1 MTIGEIILAGQGLIG
16 LAQAVLQI
24 VQMSMIKKL
33 MENMVNGQWLMEQAR
48 KWGIYFDKLL
58 LKYANLVYN
67 YFVQILEGTLFTPA
81 LIDGIMERLYIIVG
95 LVIFFKLST
104 LAMKYIASPE
114 AFLDGKAGG
123 EQLIKRILFGSVLII
138 LMPLIFKTAL
148 NLQSAIISDNLIGK
162 ILLPEEVYKDYQKDK
177 SNTGKKIGMMI
188 ASGFFTWNDG
198 IDPGASKDA
207 TKVKNQYDKVV
218 KYNDLTYFD
227 DEYINK
233 KVPEDDGEYIISYV
247 PIISTLAIGY
257 YLITLLKYAAEVVMR
272 SFKLAF
278 LQIIAPF
285 SIIKWM
291 LDPADTESLK
301 KWINT
306 TVSTYIMLFLR
317 VLTLWII
324 AMMAYYLK
332 NGVPTDNGVVS
343 LIQNDSDEIL
353 KALIIIGLFA
363 FLKELPKLFSD
374 LFGYNLAEN
383 ETIAG
388 VANQAV
394 GVVKGLALGKV
405 GLENQRSIMNV
416 GMWSAGL
423 GAAGAGLGAAGKGM
437 DKISEKT
444 KNGKYGKG
452 VQAGIGISHGLGN
465 MGVNLGNA
473 MGSAFSNA
481 ITSNFGSSP
490 IAAFG
495 KGANAYTNATYQ
507 FDDRV
512 DYSQFDGKDEKE
524 KKAGKAADNA
534 FNNVNQVTNNNT
546 VSSQNSNNI
555 DITSQDTFKQFCES
569 MQSSIT
575 QDYSGA
581 SVPSETVIRDTIIK
595 AGMDPTNMSRDDV
608 AAVYLTLGAQ
618 ADGERLA
625 VAQEKLNQTVVN
637 FTNITSQ
644 TSDTPPAGAEAPA
657 QTGPKVEVGRPGP
670 PNNT

>member
-1 MTIGEIILAGQGLIG
+1 MTIGDGILIGQGVIAI
-16 LAQAVLQI
+16 AQTVIQI
-24 VQMSMIKKL
+24 IQMVAIKNL
-33 MENMVNGQWLMEQAR
+33 MENMVNGEWLLEQAR
-48 KWGIYFDKLL
+48 KWGVYFDKLL
-58 LKYANLVYN
+58 LKYANLIYN

-81 LIDGIMERLYIIVG
+81 LIDGIMNRLYIIVG
-95 LVIFFKLST
+95 LVIFFKLAT

-162 ILLPEEVYKDYQKDK
+162 ILLPEEIYKDYQKDK
-177 SNTGKKIGMMI
+177 SNTGKKVGMMI
-188 ASGFFTWNDG
+188 VSGFFTWNDA
-198 IDPGASKDA
+198 IDPSASKDA
-207 TKVKNQYDKVV
+207 TKVKNQYDKVI

-227 DEYINK
+227 DEYINT
-233 KVPEDDGEYIISYV
+233 KVPAKNGEYIISYV

-257 YLITLLKYAAEVVMR
+257 YLITLLKYAAEVVLR

-405 GLENQRSIMNV
+405 GLESQRGIMNLGIASGIV
-416 GMWSAGL
+416 GGV
-423 GAAGAGLGAAGKGM
+423 GAAGGAAAKSMSNVSDKGGGK
-437 DKISEKT
+437 
-444 KNGKYGKG
+444 
-452 VQAGIGISHGLGN
+452 VQAAVGITHGLGN
-465 MGVNLGNA
+465 AGINIGNA
-473 MGSAFSNA
+473 MGGAYSNA
-481 ITSNFGSSP
+481 ISANFGSSP
-490 IAAFG
+490 IGAFG
-495 KGANAYTNATYQ
+495 KGASGYTNSTYQ
-507 FDDRV
+507 YDDRASY
-512 DYSQFDGKDEKE
+512 DPFNGKDEKE
-524 KKAGKAADNA
+524 KKADKAANNA
-534 FNNVNQVTNNNT
+534 FNNVNQITNNNSA
-546 VSSQNSNNI
+546 SSQNSNNI

-569 MQSSIT
+569 MQTSF
-575 QDYSGA
+575 QADYAGA
-581 SVPSETVIRDTIIK
+581 TVPSETVIKDTIIEAK
-595 AGMDPTNMSRDDV
+595 MDPSNMSREDV
-608 AAVYLTLGAQ
+608 AAIYMTLGTQ
-618 ADGERLA
+618 AEGERTSA
-625 VAQEKLNQTVVN
+625 AQEKLNQTVVQFN
-637 FTNITSQ
+637 NNVTQ
-644 TSDTPPAGAEAPA
+644 TAPA
-657 QTGPKVEVGRPGP
+657 ATSETPRAADVPNVDVGRNNGSTP